1 MAASFR
7 SLGFLFLLLALLCT
21 SVLSLSTASGDSLAR
36 RSNKVDASEHKSHV
50 SAHQPVAAPI
60 VPITGDDKA
69 TLAIASASQ
78 LITVQSS
85 FTDFFS
91 SNYNRIQTPLNWQRV
106 ISGGVLMGFGVLLC
120 LYGFRYLRFSLLLT
134 GFIGGGIAAFAI
146 LTNTEPDGLW
156 SNRILIYVAVCIAAG
171 LLIGLLM
178 LGLNKYATWILGGA
192 GGLALGVYI
201 LSWRAGGLI
210 HNTVGRIALM
220 AGAAALGMFLSTF
233 LGKLTTIFATVLIGG
248 YMFTLGLDM
257 FLRTGFLENYKHLFR
272 TGNNVPYQMYSGIY
286 GMLGVLSL
294 TFLLGYLFQIPL
306 YFLHKRRQRRHAVPD
321 VNGPYGASNR
331 DSQYGGQY
339 GGQYGSQYGSRDHL
353 GVPQNQG
360 APAEY
365 TWYGK
370 RKTTPAPA
378 NNPYNH
384 GYNEKGYQPVYS
396 QNNLTQPHQGAPVA
410 TSSVHT
416 QGTQGQVVQ
425 AGSAP
430 ATTSDK
436 AVVFEEKKD
445 WLGRTKVVPKLA
457 QGTSSTTITTTT
469 VQPSQ

>member
-1 MAASFR
+1 M
-7 SLGFLFLLLALLCT
+7 
-21 SVLSLSTASGDSLAR
+21 ST
-36 RSNKVDASEHKSHV
+36 
-50 SAHQPVAAPI
+50 
-60 VPITGDDKA
+60 DDKA
-69 TLAIASASQ
+69 TLAVASTPQ
-78 LITVQSS
+78 LQITVQSS

-91 SNYNRIQTPLNWQRV
+91 SNYNRIQVPLSWQRV
-106 ISGGVLMGFGVLLC
+106 VSGGVLLGVGILLC

-134 GFIGGGIAAFAI
+134 GFIGGAIAAYAI
-146 LTNTEPDGLW
+146 LLNTEPDGLW
-156 SNRILIYVAVCIAAG
+156 SNRVLIYCAVCIAAG
-171 LLIGLLM
+171 LLIGVVM

-272 TGNNVPYQMYSGIY
+272 TGNQVPYQMYSGIY

-306 YFLHKRRQRRHAVPD
+306 YFLHKRRQRRYAVPV
-321 VNGPYGASNR
+321 VNGPYGTSNR

-339 GGQYGSQYGSRDHL
+339 GGSQWGSQYGSRDHL

-370 RKTTPAPA
+370 RKNPPVPAS
-378 NNPYNH
+378 NPYNH

-396 QNNLTQPHQGAPVA
+396 QNNLNQPTHGAPLA
-410 TSSVHT
+410 APSS
-416 QGTQGQVVQ
+416 Q
-425 AGSAP
+425 AAP
-430 ATTSDK
+430 ADASASQNQAAHISGVGSTTTGDK
-436 AVVFEEKKD
+436 AVIFEEKKD
-445 WLGRTKVVPKLA
+445 WLGRTKVVPKFA
-457 QGTSSTTITTTT
+457 DNATSSAATTTAAT
-469 VQPSQ
+469 TATQPPQ